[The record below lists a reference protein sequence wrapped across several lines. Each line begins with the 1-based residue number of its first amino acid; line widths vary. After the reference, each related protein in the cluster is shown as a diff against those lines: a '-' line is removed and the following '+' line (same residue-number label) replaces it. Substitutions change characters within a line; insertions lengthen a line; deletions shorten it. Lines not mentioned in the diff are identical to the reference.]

1 MSGETLLKIETD
13 KFKKKLNKFVEVLYK
28 DIDASQ
34 SNKKCVIKVLFSL
47 TAVSESTHKKTI
59 LVLYALVP
67 EGLKTKKIFGSTLQ
81 I

>member
-1 MSGETLLKIETD
+1 V
-13 KFKKKLNKFVEVLYK
+13 FYK

-34 SNKKCVIKVLFSL
+34 SNKSVDKKVLFSL

-67 EGLKTKKIFGSTLQ
+67 EGLEN
-81 I
+81 